1 MQPLGLDQA
10 PLMSQIHRGKD
21 ARLGRLGQQ
30 RRARDDLARQFIRTF
45 TRSLNLLSLILT
57 LVRIHHRT
65 RIARKRPQRLM
76 QEEATWRIS
85 GLPPPN

>member
-45 TRSLNLLSLILT
+45 TRSLNLLS
-57 LVRIHHRT
+57 
-65 RIARKRPQRLM
+65 
-76 QEEATWRIS
+76 
-85 GLPPPN
+85 